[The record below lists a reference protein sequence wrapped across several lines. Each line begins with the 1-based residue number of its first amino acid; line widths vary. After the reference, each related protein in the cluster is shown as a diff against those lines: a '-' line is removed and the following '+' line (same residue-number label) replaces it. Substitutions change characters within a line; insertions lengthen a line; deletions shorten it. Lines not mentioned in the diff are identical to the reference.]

1 MTVLG
6 GSVPSVLAAIRDEVE
21 AELERRQ
28 KEVDEAVVAAG
39 RGASETGISAAERAA
54 RLAQAREQA
63 RERIAHEDW
72 LDSREALERRE
83 RWIQLAAAEGR
94 RLLRERE
101 SAADGPDL
109 LLRLAAEGIARL
121 PGDVF
126 DVVLSRDAAARIG
139 EGWCRRLEGQCGKRA
154 VRLAPPENG
163 GPEGGCLVRTS
174 GGRMTFDN
182 SLEARARRFEGAW
195 RSALAELY
203 G

>member
-1 MTVLG
+1 MTALG
-6 GSVPSVLAAIRDEVE
+6 GSVASVLAAVREEVE

-28 KEVDEAVVAAG
+28 KDLDEALAAAG
-39 RGASETGISAAERAA
+39 GDAAETGIPPAERSA
-54 RLAQAREQA
+54 RLAQAREEA
-63 RERIAHEDW
+63 RERLAHEDW

-83 RWIQLAAAEGR
+83 RWILQAAAEGR

-101 SAADGPDL
+101 AAAGGPEL
-109 LLRLAAEGIARL
+109 LLRLAAEGVARL
-121 PGDVF
+121 PGEAF
-126 DVVLSRDAAARIG
+126 DVILSRDAAARIG
-139 EGWCRRLEGQCGKRA
+139 EEWCRKLEGQCGKRT

-182 SLEARARRFEGAW
+182 SVEARARRFEAAW